1 MGNKKYNN
9 DNESKNKIDKLNRFI
24 VDLEFD
30 NRQLRMEIN
39 FLYTKLSQRTPTA
52 EDYENPF

>member
-1 MGNKKYNN
+1 MENKKYNSDEYKKRIN
-9 DNESKNKIDKLNRFI
+9 KLNRFI

-39 FLYTKLSQRTPTA
+39 FLYTKLSQKPPTA
-52 EDYENPF
+52 EDYESQF

>member
-9 DNESKNKIDKLNRFI
+9 DNEHKNKIDKLNRFI

-39 FLYTKLSQRTPTA
+39 FLYTKLSQKTPTA
-52 EDYENPF
+52 KDYENPF

>member
-1 MGNKKYNN
+1 MENKKYNS
-9 DNESKNKIDKLNRFI
+9 NEYKNKIDKLNRFI

-39 FLYTKLSQRTPTA
+39 FLYTKLSQRLPTA
-52 EDYENPF
+52 EDYESPF

>member
-1 MGNKKYNN
+1 MENKKYNS
-9 DNESKNKIDKLNRFI
+9 NEYKNRINKLNRFI

-39 FLYTKLSQRTPTA
+39 FLYTKLSQKPPTA
-52 EDYENPF
+52 EDYEVPF

>member
-1 MGNKKYNN
+1 MGNKKYSN
-9 DNESKNKIDKLNRFI
+9 DSEYKNKIDKLNRFI

-39 FLYTKLSQRTPTA
+39 FLYTKLSQEMPTA